1 MRPFPHKPNPRAG
14 LSFVVDP
21 ADFII
26 PREDRQLFD
35 PGPCYVTIAAERAL
49 RAAPFG
55 TFWQM
60 IFRHERGDWGDVSEG
75 LEVINAAGAAHK
87 HSGQIESRYHVGEV
101 TFTVASGQVGK
112 QRETTVDTLTPP

>member
-1 MRPFPHKPNPRAG
+1 MLSFPHKPNPRAG

-26 PREDRQLFD
+26 PREDLQLFD
-35 PGPCYVTIAAERAL
+35 PGPCYVTPAAERAL

-87 HSGQIESRYHVGEV
+87 HSGRVESHYHVEDLAFSV
-101 TFTVASGQVGK
+101 VSEQVGK
-112 QRETTVDTLTPP
+112 RRQTTVRVLL